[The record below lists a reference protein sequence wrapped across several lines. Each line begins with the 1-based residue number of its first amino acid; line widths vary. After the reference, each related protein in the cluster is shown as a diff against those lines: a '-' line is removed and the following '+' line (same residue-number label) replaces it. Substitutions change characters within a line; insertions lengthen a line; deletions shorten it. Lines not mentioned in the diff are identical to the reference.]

1 MSDAT
6 NQTNATLRF
15 AEGARFVATVN
26 GKAVSWGFE
35 PWEFL
40 VEVLRRNEL
49 IGTKRGC
56 ESGDCGACAVLLD
69 GHEVNA
75 CIVLAAQASG
85 HEIVTIEGVSAA
97 GRPDAIQQ
105 AFVDTGAVQ
114 CGFCTPGMVIAT
126 HALLDAQPE
135 PSEGDARNAL
145 AGHLCRCTGYVKP
158 IAAVLEAARRIA
170 APGQDRTEGG
180 AR

>member
-1 MSDAT
+1 MSETT
-6 NQTNATLRF
+6 NPVLRF
-15 AEGARFVATVN
+15 AEGALLEATVN
-26 GKAVSWGFE
+26 GVAVSWAFE

-40 VEVLRRNEL
+40 VEVLRRNAL

-56 ESGDCGACAVLLD
+56 EGGDCGACAVLMD
-69 GHEVNA
+69 GREVNA

-85 HEIVTIEGVSAA
+85 HDILTIEGVAID
-97 GRPDAIQQ
+97 GRPDPIQE
-105 AFVDTGAVQ
+105 AFVVTGAVQ

-126 HALLDAQPE
+126 RALLAETPAPTDA
-135 PSEGDARNAL
+135 DARQAL

-158 IAAVLEAARRIA
+158 IAAVLEAARTSA
-170 APGQDRTEGG
+170 AATNEEA